1 LGVEGVGVDDDFFHL
16 GGDSIMSLQVVS
28 RARRAGIAVT
38 ARGLFTHRTVAALAA
53 AARTLDDAPTISDDG
68 TGHVPLTPLATAT
81 IRDGFY
87 ENYCQATVVHTPVG
101 ADRGTLA
108 AALADV
114 IAHHDILRARLV
126 DTDGDGT
133 PDALD
138 VPRETTVDLDA
149 LVREVAAESD
159 RDAQVRTELAS
170 TAARLDPAVGVMVQ
184 AVFLAPATP
193 DERGALLIAAHHLVV
208 DGVSWRVLLEDLAAR
223 WSREDLDPVPTSVRT
238 WNTALA
244 DRAKTG
250 DTEARARAFAGRIG
264 DFEPPIGTRDFDPA
278 LDTHATTA
286 DVTVELDVA
295 TTRSLLSTLP
305 RVYAGSVDDGLYAA
319 LATAVVNWH
328 RGRGTATDGVLVARE
343 THGRADELVPGAD
356 LSRTVGWFTA
366 MYPVRLDLAGIATGA
381 DVLDADAIVRTV
393 KEQLR
398 AAAADGIEHGL
409 ARYLDPVGEDVL
421 ARCARPQIGF
431 NYLGRFAADS
441 GEARDWSALPG
452 FEGLLGHTRP
462 EMPAATAVD
471 INAVTVDGPD
481 GPRLQARLTY
491 ATGILTEDQAR
502 SLGAA
507 WAEAATALARHA
519 ETVPTVRHTPGDFLD
534 TGVSQAD
541 VCAWEQRFGEL
552 ADVLPMTGLQQ
563 GLIFESQLHADS
575 DAVDVYVGQV
585 AFEFTGPLDRDR
597 LHRAAQALLDAHPNL
612 RAAFVTDDDGT
623 YRSVVPA
630 FVPMPWQVMDVTAD
644 PDPDAAADRVA
655 DAERDARFDPAV
667 PPLLRCALVVLAP
680 ERHRLV
686 VTEHH
691 AVIDGWSTPLLVAEL
706 LENYR
711 GGTSP
716 TTGADRD
723 GYRNFLTWL
732 ARQEPEATRA
742 AWQQVLA
749 AVEGPTLV
757 APAERVSVAEFPQTV
772 PVTLD
777 VETSAGV
784 VAAARACGVTVAT
797 VVQVAWAMA
806 LAQQTGQST
815 VVFGATVSGRP
826 SQVDGVESA
835 IGLFINTI
843 PVVVELDPS
852 DRLEDAL
859 VRVQEQQVSVLDHQH
874 VSLTELHR
882 IAGQQ
887 RLFDTL
893 VVFESYPMDE
903 SALTA
908 LLDDNALGLAGLSG
922 RDSTQYPMTL
932 EVTPGDEIAVEVAYL
947 PTLVDESV
955 AARAAEAVRA

>member
-1 LGVEGVGVDDDFFHL
+1 L

-38 ARGLFTHRTVAALAA
+38 ARDLFTHRTVAALAA
-53 AARTLDDAPTISDDG
+53 AARTLGDAPEVTDDG
-68 TGHVPLTPLATAT
+68 TGLVPLTPLATAT

-87 ENYCQATVVHTPVG
+87 DNYCQATVVHTPVG
-101 ADRGTLA
+101 ADRAALA
-108 AALADV
+108 TALADV

-126 DTDGDGT
+126 DADGDGA

-138 VPRETTVDLDA
+138 VPRETTLDLDA
-149 LVREVAAESD
+149 LVREVAPGTD
-159 RDAQVRTELAS
+159 RDAQVRAELTSA
-170 TAARLDPAVGVMVQ
+170 AARLDPAAGVMVQ
-184 AVFLAPATP
+184 AVFLSPVAPE
-193 DERGALLIAAHHLVV
+193 ERGALLIAAHHLVV

-223 WSREDLDPVPTSVRT
+223 WNREGLDPVPTSVRT

-244 DRAKTG
+244 DRASAG
-250 DTEARARAFAGRIG
+250 DTEARARSFAARIG
-264 DFEPPIGTRDFDPA
+264 DFEQPLGIRDFDPA
-278 LDTHATTA
+278 LDTHASTA

-295 TTRSLLSTLP
+295 TTRALLSTVP

-319 LATAVVNWH
+319 LAVAVVRWH
-328 RGRGTATDGVLVARE
+328 RGRGTATDSVLVARE
-343 THGRADELVPGAD
+343 THGRADELVDGAD

-366 MYPVRLDLAGIATGA
+366 AYPVRLDLSGIVTDA
-381 DVLDADAIVRTV
+381 DGFDADAIVRSV

-398 AAAADGIEHGL
+398 AGAVDGIDHGL
-409 ARYLDPVGEDVL
+409 ARYLDPAGEELL
-421 ARCARPQIGF
+421 AGCARPQIGF
-431 NYLGRFAADS
+431 NYLGRFAAT
-441 GEARDWSALPG
+441 GAGGAQDWSALPG

-471 INAVTVDGPD
+471 VNAVTVDGPD

-491 ATGILTEDQAR
+491 ATGILDEEQAR
-502 SLGAA
+502 ALGAA
-507 WAEAATALARHA
+507 WADAAATLARHA

-534 TGVSQAD
+534 TGASQAD
-541 VCAWEQRFGEL
+541 VCRWERQFGEL

-575 DAVDVYVGQV
+575 DAVDVYAGQV

-597 LHRAAQALLDAHPNL
+597 LQRAAQALLDAHPNL
-612 RAAFVTDDDGT
+612 RAAFVTDENGA

-630 FVPMPWQVMDVTAD
+630 FVPMPWMVVDVTAD
-644 PDPDAAADRVA
+644 EDPDAAADRVA

-680 ERHRLV
+680 ERHRLI

-706 LENYR
+706 IENYR
-711 GGTSP
+711 GGTCSD
-716 TTGADRD
+716 TAGERD

-732 ARQEPEATRA
+732 AEQEPEATRD
-742 AWQQVLA
+742 AWGQVLA
-749 AVEGPTLV
+749 PVDGPTLV
-757 APAERVSVAEFPQTV
+757 APAERVSVAEFPQIA

-777 VETSAGV
+777 AVTSAGV
-784 VAAARACGVTVAT
+784 VAAARACGVTVST
-797 VVQVAWAMA
+797 VAQVAWAMA

-852 DRLEDAL
+852 DRLEDVL
-859 VRVQEQQVSVLDHQH
+859 VRVQEQQVSVLDHHH

-908 LLDDNALGLAGLSG
+908 LLDDDALSLAGLSG

-947 PTLVDESV
+947 PTLVDEVV
-955 AARAAEAVRA
+955 AVRAAEAVRAVLAQCAVDVGV